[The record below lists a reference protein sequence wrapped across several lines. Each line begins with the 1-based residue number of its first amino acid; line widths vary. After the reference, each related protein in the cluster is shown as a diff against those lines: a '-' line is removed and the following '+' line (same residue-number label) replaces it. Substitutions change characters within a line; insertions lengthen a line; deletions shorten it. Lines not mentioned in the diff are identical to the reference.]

1 MCYNYIIESKTRKEE
16 RNEMTLT
23 KMIEILQKYQSKG
36 LGECNI
42 FFDENNECDN
52 IDNIEIVYNAE
63 YETIDIKYGS

>member
-1 MCYNYIIESKTRKEE
+1 
-16 RNEMTLT
+16 MTLT

-52 IDNIEIVYNAE
+52 IDSVEIIYNAE